1 MPLSAAEC
9 HWVPL
14 SIHDCMGWLRRY
26 TDSNSKAPRFS
37 DFKQEREEEAGE
49 QEKAGVDIS
58 DGAAA
63 ATSSASA
70 ASEASEASSVRSA
83 AVLSDA
89 EIETKLSESKA
100 ITLSCFLNIAACHL
114 KLGDGAM
121 AEKASNDALKLDM
134 ANVKALY
141 RRAQAKRLNLDF
153 EGAKADL
160 LTAAKVDPQN
170 REVRKELDELKEA
183 MKEQSRRDKAMF
195 GKMFAAP

>member
-1 MPLSAAEC
+1 
-9 HWVPL
+9 
-14 SIHDCMGWLRRY
+14 MGWLRRY

-37 DFKQEREEEAGE
+37 DFKQEREEQAGE
-49 QEKAGVDIS
+49 QGQAGVDIS

-70 ASEASEASSVRSA
+70 ALEASEASSVRSA

-160 LTAAKVDPQN
+160 LTAAKADPQN

>member
-1 MPLSAAEC
+1 
-9 HWVPL
+9 
-14 SIHDCMGWLRRY
+14 MGWLRRY

-37 DFKQEREEEAGE
+37 DFKQEREEKAGE
-49 QEKAGVDIS
+49 QEKAGVDIL

-63 ATSSASA
+63 ATSA

-160 LTAAKVDPQN
+160 LTAAKADPQN

>member
-1 MPLSAAEC
+1 
-9 HWVPL
+9 
-14 SIHDCMGWLRRY
+14 MGWLRRY
-26 TDSNSKAPRFS
+26 TDSNSKAPQFS
-37 DFKQEREEEAGE
+37 DFKKKTEE
-49 QEKAGVDIS
+49 QEKAEVDIS
-58 DGAAA
+58 DGATA

-70 ASEASEASSVRSA
+70 ASAASAPLEASSVRSA
-83 AVLSDA
+83 EVLSDA

-141 RRAQAKRLNLDF
+141 RRAQAKRLNLEF

-160 LTAAKVDPQN
+160 LTAAKADPQN

-183 MKEQSRRDKAMF
+183 MKEQAQRDKAMF

>member
-1 MPLSAAEC
+1 
-9 HWVPL
+9 
-14 SIHDCMGWLRRY
+14 MGWLRRY

-37 DFKQEREEEAGE
+37 DFKQEREEKAGE

-70 ASEASEASSVRSA
+70 ASAASEASSVRSA

-160 LTAAKVDPQN
+160 LTAAKADPQN

-183 MKEQSRRDKAMF
+183 MKEQARRDKAMF

>member
-1 MPLSAAEC
+1 
-9 HWVPL
+9 
-14 SIHDCMGWLRRY
+14 MGWLRRY

-37 DFKQEREEEAGE
+37 DFKQEREEKAGE
-49 QEKAGVDIS
+49 QGQAGVDIS

-160 LTAAKVDPQN
+160 LTAAKADPQN

>member
-1 MPLSAAEC
+1 
-9 HWVPL
+9 
-14 SIHDCMGWLRRY
+14 MGWLRRY
-26 TDSNSKAPRFS
+26 TDSNSKAPQFS
-37 DFKQEREEEAGE
+37 DFKKKTEE
-49 QEKAGVDIS
+49 QEKAEVDIS
-58 DGAAA
+58 DGATA

-70 ASEASEASSVRSA
+70 ASAASAALAPLEANSVRSA
-83 AVLSDA
+83 EVLSDA

-141 RRAQAKRLNLDF
+141 RRAQAKRLNLEF

-160 LTAAKVDPQN
+160 LTAAKADPQN

-183 MKEQSRRDKAMF
+183 MKEQAQRDKAMF

>member
-1 MPLSAAEC
+1 
-9 HWVPL
+9 
-14 SIHDCMGWLRRY
+14 MGWLRRY

-37 DFKQEREEEAGE
+37 DFKQEREEKAGE

-63 ATSSASA
+63 ATSSASE

-160 LTAAKVDPQN
+160 LTAAKADPQN

>member
-1 MPLSAAEC
+1 
-9 HWVPL
+9 
-14 SIHDCMGWLRRY
+14 MGWLRRY

-37 DFKQEREEEAGE
+37 DFKQEREEQAGE
-49 QEKAGVDIS
+49 QGQAGVDIS

-160 LTAAKVDPQN
+160 LTAAKADPQN

>member
-1 MPLSAAEC
+1 
-9 HWVPL
+9 
-14 SIHDCMGWLRRY
+14 MGWLRRY
-26 TDSNSKAPRFS
+26 TDSNSKAPQFS
-37 DFKQEREEEAGE
+37 DFKKKTEE
-49 QEKAGVDIS
+49 QEKAEVDIS

-70 ASEASEASSVRSA
+70 ASAPLAPLEANSVRSA
-83 AVLSDA
+83 EVLSDA

-141 RRAQAKRLNLDF
+141 RRAQAKRLNLEF

-160 LTAAKVDPQN
+160 LTAAKADPQN

-183 MKEQSRRDKAMF
+183 MKEQAQRDKAMF

>member
-1 MPLSAAEC
+1 
-9 HWVPL
+9 
-14 SIHDCMGWLRRY
+14 MGWLRRY

-37 DFKQEREEEAGE
+37 DFKQEREEKAGE
-49 QEKAGVDIS
+49 QEKARVDIS

-63 ATSSASA
+63 ATSSASS

-160 LTAAKVDPQN
+160 LTAAKADPQN

-183 MKEQSRRDKAMF
+183 MKEQARRDKAMF

>member
-1 MPLSAAEC
+1 
-9 HWVPL
+9 
-14 SIHDCMGWLRRY
+14 MGWLRRY

-37 DFKQEREEEAGE
+37 DFKQEREEQAGE
-49 QEKAGVDIS
+49 QGQAGVDIS

-63 ATSSASA
+63 ATSAASSASSASA
-70 ASEASEASSVRSA
+70 ASEASSVRSA

-160 LTAAKVDPQN
+160 LTAAKADPQN

-183 MKEQSRRDKAMF
+183 MKEQTRRDKAMF

>member
-1 MPLSAAEC
+1 M
-9 HWVPL
+9 
-14 SIHDCMGWLRRY
+14 
-26 TDSNSKAPRFS
+26 
-37 DFKQEREEEAGE
+37 
-49 QEKAGVDIS
+49 
-58 DGAAA
+58 
-63 ATSSASA
+63 
-70 ASEASEASSVRSA
+70 RSA
-83 AVLSDA
+83 EVLSDA

-141 RRAQAKRLNLDF
+141 RRAQAKRLNLEF

-160 LTAAKVDPQN
+160 LTAAKADPQN

-183 MKEQSRRDKAMF
+183 MKEQAQRDKAMF

>member
-1 MPLSAAEC
+1 
-9 HWVPL
+9 
-14 SIHDCMGWLRRY
+14 MGWLRRY

-37 DFKQEREEEAGE
+37 DFKQEREEKAGE

-63 ATSSASA
+63 ATSA

-160 LTAAKVDPQN
+160 LTEP
-170 REVRKELDELKEA
+170 
-183 MKEQSRRDKAMF
+183 
-195 GKMFAAP
+195 

>member
-1 MPLSAAEC
+1 
-9 HWVPL
+9 
-14 SIHDCMGWLRRY
+14 MGWLRRY
-26 TDSNSKAPRFS
+26 TDSNSKAPQFS
-37 DFKQEREEEAGE
+37 DFKKKTEE
-49 QEKAGVDIS
+49 QEKAEVDIS
-58 DGAAA
+58 DGATA
-63 ATSSASA
+63 ATSAASA
-70 ASEASEASSVRSA
+70 PLAPLEANSVRSA
-83 AVLSDA
+83 EVLSDA

-141 RRAQAKRLNLDF
+141 RRAQAKRLNLEF

-160 LTAAKVDPQN
+160 LTAAKADPQN

-183 MKEQSRRDKAMF
+183 MKEQAQRDKAMF

>member
-1 MPLSAAEC
+1 L
-9 HWVPL
+9 
-14 SIHDCMGWLRRY
+14 
-26 TDSNSKAPRFS
+26 
-37 DFKQEREEEAGE
+37 
-49 QEKAGVDIS
+49 
-58 DGAAA
+58 
-63 ATSSASA
+63 
-70 ASEASEASSVRSA
+70 A

-160 LTAAKVDPQN
+160 LTAAKADPQN

-183 MKEQSRRDKAMF
+183 MKEQARRDKAMF

>member
-1 MPLSAAEC
+1 
-9 HWVPL
+9 
-14 SIHDCMGWLRRY
+14 MGWLRRY

-70 ASEASEASSVRSA
+70 ASAASEASSVRSA

-114 KLGDGAM
+114 KLGEGAM

-160 LTAAKVDPQN
+160 LTAAKADPQN

-183 MKEQSRRDKAMF
+183 MKEQARRDKAMF

>member
-37 DFKQEREEEAGE
+37 DFKQEREEKAGE

-70 ASEASEASSVRSA
+70 ASSASSASA
-83 AVLSDA
+83 ALSDA

-153 EGAKADL
+153 EGAKVDL

-183 MKEQSRRDKAMF
+183 MKEQARRDKAMF

>member
-1 MPLSAAEC
+1 
-9 HWVPL
+9 
-14 SIHDCMGWLRRY
+14 MGWLRRY
-26 TDSNSKAPRFS
+26 TDSNSKAPQFS
-37 DFKQEREEEAGE
+37 DFKKKTEE
-49 QEKAGVDIS
+49 QEKAEVDIS
-58 DGAAA
+58 DGATA

-70 ASEASEASSVRSA
+70 ASAALALSEANSVRSA
-83 AVLSDA
+83 EVLSDA

-141 RRAQAKRLNLDF
+141 RRAQAKRLNLEF

-160 LTAAKVDPQN
+160 LTAAKADPQN

-183 MKEQSRRDKAMF
+183 MKEQAQRDKAMF

>member
-1 MPLSAAEC
+1 
-9 HWVPL
+9 
-14 SIHDCMGWLRRY
+14 MGWLRRY
-26 TDSNSKAPRFS
+26 TDSNSKAPQFS
-37 DFKQEREEEAGE
+37 DFKKKTEE
-49 QEKAGVDIS
+49 QEKAEVDIS

-63 ATSSASA
+63 ATSAASA
-70 ASEASEASSVRSA
+70 ASAPLAPLEANSVRSA
-83 AVLSDA
+83 EVLSDA

-141 RRAQAKRLNLDF
+141 RRAQAKRLNLEF

-160 LTAAKVDPQN
+160 LTAAKADPQN

-183 MKEQSRRDKAMF
+183 MKEQAQRDKAMF

>member
-1 MPLSAAEC
+1 
-9 HWVPL
+9 
-14 SIHDCMGWLRRY
+14 MGWLRRY

-37 DFKQEREEEAGE
+37 DFKQEREEKAGE

-160 LTAAKVDPQN
+160 LTAAKADPQN

>member
-1 MPLSAAEC
+1 
-9 HWVPL
+9 
-14 SIHDCMGWLRRY
+14 MGWLRRY

-37 DFKQEREEEAGE
+37 DFKQEREEQAGE
-49 QEKAGVDIS
+49 QGQAGVDIS

-63 ATSSASA
+63 ATSSASS
-70 ASEASEASSVRSA
+70 ASAASEASSVRSA

-160 LTAAKVDPQN
+160 LTAAKADPQN

>member
-37 DFKQEREEEAGE
+37 DFKQEREEKAGE

-63 ATSSASA
+63 A
-70 ASEASEASSVRSA
+70 ASEASEARSVKSA

-160 LTAAKVDPQN
+160 LTAAKADPQN

-183 MKEQSRRDKAMF
+183 MKEQARRDKAMF

>member
-1 MPLSAAEC
+1 
-9 HWVPL
+9 
-14 SIHDCMGWLRRY
+14 MGWLRRY

-37 DFKQEREEEAGE
+37 DFKQEREEQAGE
-49 QEKAGVDIS
+49 QGQAGVDIS

-100 ITLSCFLNIAACHL
+100 ITLSCFLNITPCHL

-160 LTAAKVDPQN
+160 LTAAKADPQN

-183 MKEQSRRDKAMF
+183 MKEQARRDKAMF